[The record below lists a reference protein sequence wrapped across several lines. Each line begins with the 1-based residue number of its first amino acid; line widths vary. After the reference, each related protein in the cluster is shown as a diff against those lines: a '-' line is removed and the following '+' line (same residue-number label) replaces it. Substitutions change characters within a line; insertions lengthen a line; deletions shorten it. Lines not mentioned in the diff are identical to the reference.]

1 MKKEARNMIQIVSA
15 LAMLAFGCGLS
26 VAGFCVPPLGE
37 VSDSVLL
44 IFAQCLIYAG
54 SAIGID
60 FYVNMKLSEI
70 QKRVEGHEG
79 DK

>member
-1 MKKEARNMIQIVSA
+1 MTQIFSA
-15 LAMLAFGCGLS
+15 MAMLAFGCGLS

-54 SAIGID
+54 SALGID
-60 FYVNMKLSEI
+60 YYVTMKIKEKFDYERHKENNSPL
-70 QKRVEGHEG
+70 
-79 DK
+79 

>member
-1 MKKEARNMIQIVSA
+1 MIQLLSA
-15 LAMLAFGCGLS
+15 LAMLAFGVGLS

-54 SAIGID
+54 SAMGID
-60 FYVNMKLSEI
+60 YYVNIRLSDI
-70 QKRVEGHEG
+70 QKRLDSHEG
-79 DK
+79 DNK